1 MNIALIGFMGT
12 GKSSVGRKLA
22 ERIGYKFVDLDQ
34 EIVEYEGLEIPQI
47 FATAGEDYFREVET
61 EVTKKI
67 ASKDKQVIATGGGV
81 VLKEENLEA
90 LRSNGTLVLLTATS
104 EEILKRTSHDGNR
117 PLLEVDDP
125 LAKIEQL
132 LAERKDKYDCT
143 PYQIDTTG
151 LSLLEVVDEIIE
163 QLEL

>member
-12 GKSSVGRKLA
+12 GKSSVGRELA
-22 ERIGYKFVDLDQ
+22 DELGYSFVDLDQ
-34 EIVEYEGLEIPQI
+34 EIVKHEGQEIPQL

-61 EVTKKI
+61 EVTKKV
-67 ASKDKQVIATGGGV
+67 AAKDKQVIATGGGV

-90 LRSNGTLVLLTATS
+90 LRSNGTLILLTATP
-104 EEILKRTSHDGNR
+104 EEILRRTSQDGDR
-117 PLLEVDDP
+117 PLLEVDGP
-125 LAKIEQL
+125 LAKIEEL
-132 LAERKDKYDCT
+132 LTERKEKYDCT

-151 LSLLEVVDEIIE
+151 LSLIEVVEEIIE